1 MNFFTAI
8 IIPFFMLLIFGNWII
23 KFLKKINF
31 GQQVRKEGPESHF
44 EKKGIPTMGGIL
56 ILFGV
61 TTTSI
66 FLKLNLDLIMALIT
80 TLGMGLVGFLDDYLK
95 IKKGQSLGLTAS
107 AKILAQFG
115 FALIISLYVYLSAN
129 ISNSLIIPGTG
140 DIVELG
146 IFIIPLI
153 LFTVVGTANAVNLTD
168 GLDGLAASITAVVA
182 SSYAFITSSL
192 YFDQL
197 SLFSLTIV
205 GACLGFIW
213 YNSHPAQVF
222 MGDVGS
228 LGLGGAIASLAVL
241 TRTELFL
248 VIIGGVYVVE
258 TISVIL
264 QVLYF
269 KATSGKRIFKMTP
282 IHHHFELEGWAEPK
296 VVFRFLLAG
305 IIFSVIGLYS
315 FYLI

>member
-197 SLFSLTIV
+197 SLFSLSIFIEFSIV
-205 GACLGFIW
+205 V
-213 YNSHPAQVF
+213 VF
-222 MGDVGS
+222 T
-228 LGLGGAIASLAVL
+228 IAS
-241 TRTELFL
+241 FL
-248 VIIGGVYVVE
+248 SI
-258 TISVIL
+258 
-264 QVLYF
+264 
-269 KATSGKRIFKMTP
+269 
-282 IHHHFELEGWAEPK
+282 
-296 VVFRFLLAG
+296 
-305 IIFSVIGLYS
+305 
-315 FYLI
+315 